1 MLKITLKTWFA
12 KIVVISTALFAM
24 QSVMANDNPYLL
36 MQNASDKL
44 FSDIKANQAK
54 ITQDPNYLKN
64 IVRQDLMPYVH
75 VNYAGSLV
83 LGQHFKTT
91 TPEQRNKFFTAF
103 DQFIVQAYAQALTM
117 YKDQKVEIEQPKDV
131 SDSKVSIRVKVI
143 QSGNQ
148 APINLNFYWR
158 KNSKDGKWHVYDM
171 AAEGVSM
178 VDTKKQ
184 EWSSILRKDGIDAL
198 TEQVQ
203 KAANVPV
210 TLNK

>member
-24 QSVMANDNPYLL
+24 QSVMANDNPYIL

-75 VNYAGSLV
+75 VNYAGSLD

-158 KNSKDGKWHVYDM
+158 KNSKDGKWQVYDM

>member
-158 KNSKDGKWHVYDM
+158 KNSKDGKWQVYDM

>member
-131 SDSKVSIRVKVI
+131 SDSKVS
-143 QSGNQ
+143 
-148 APINLNFYWR
+148 
-158 KNSKDGKWHVYDM
+158 M

>member
-103 DQFIVQAYAQALTM
+103 DQFFVQAYAQALTM

-158 KNSKDGKWHVYDM
+158 KNSKDGKWQVYDM

-184 EWSSILRKDGIDAL
+184 EWCSILRKDGIDAL